1 MQADSLSS
9 ESPANPLMI
18 HIRLEMI
25 KLSENG
31 MPKVKTVQIVYL
43 LCQTVDQ
50 VVNAKEKFLKEIKNA
65 TLVNTSMIG
74 RWNSLFVDKEK
85 VLGGLDRKANQLQH
99 FSKKKKNNNKKP
111 LNLEQGP
118 PSLKFYEGFE
128 NEGV

>member
-1 MQADSLSS
+1 MHADSLSS

-85 VLGGLDRKANQLQH
+85 VIGGLDIKANQLQN
-99 FSKKKKNNNKKP
+99 FSKKKKTTKNH
-111 LNLEQGP
+111 LI
-118 PSLKFYEGFE
+118 
-128 NEGV
+128 